1 MNAAILIGLVADVVL
16 VVWIINSI
24 REIKG
29 RINAVNDTVRDING
43 SIPEIRDYLRR
54 IALSLPVSPEQMRL
68 INQSST
74 TEELMELFQKAGGK
88 PVLLEDSDPEDSDP
102 ASLRFQVPKFNYS
115 GDLEI
120 LKILRNRKREVIKI
134 MKPMQPSDT

>member
-68 INQSST
+68 VNHSLT

-88 PVLLEDSDPEDSDP
+88 PVLLVNSDPTWV
-102 ASLRFQVPKFNYS
+102 RFEVPKFNYS
-115 GDLEI
+115 GDPEI
-120 LKILRNRKREVIKI
+120 LQILKNRKQEVIKI
-134 MKPMQPSDT
+134 LEAMQPSDT